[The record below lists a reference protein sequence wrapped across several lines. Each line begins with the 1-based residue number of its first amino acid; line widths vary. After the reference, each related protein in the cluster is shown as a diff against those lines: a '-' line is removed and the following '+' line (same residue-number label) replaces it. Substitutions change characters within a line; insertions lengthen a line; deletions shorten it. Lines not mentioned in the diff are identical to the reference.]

1 MNAAETCRANGW
13 GPGTRLFGAS
23 PYVNTV
29 IEITAVG
36 ERSVLAKVISENG
49 RPVVRVSE
57 SSWTFEYRDWRVA
70 A

>member
-1 MNAAETCRANGW
+1 MSAAETCRANGW

-49 RPVVRVSE
+49 RPLAGTRE
-57 SSWTFEYRDWRVA
+57 SLWNFSHRDWQVA
-70 A
+70 E